1 MITGILDDA
10 TCIVKFHPANPYIIS
25 TVGGVAEED
34 FMCDK
39 GVVGGDGYIYAANA
53 YGQVLKVDT
62 TGNGCT
68 WIGDRIFSGGYGVGW
83 GDAIIGVDKRVQ

>member
-1 MITGILDDA
+1 MPHALSSFTQPTHPSYLLGGGI
-10 TCIVKFHPANPYIIS
+10 
-25 TVGGVAEED
+25 AEKE

-39 GVVGGDGYIYAANA
+39 GVVGGDGNIYAANA